1 MKKLFLEQLYS
12 SIKSIFP
19 ITLVVLVLSML
30 SFNYDIINIVPSFL
44 VGAFLLII
52 GMTFFNLGVD
62 ISMVEIGSKIG
73 TNLTKK
79 KTIPLILMFSFIIG
93 FIVTI
98 AEPDLSVLAS
108 QVPTISDDLLINAV
122 GIGVGLF
129 LLIAVF
135 RLLFQLHYSLIL
147 ALFCII
153 AFVLAF
159 FTPSEF
165 VPLAF
170 DAGGVTTGPLSVPFI
185 IALGAGLAFKRK
197 GKNKKDDTF
206 GMISFCSIGPVIVV
220 LILGIV
226 FNAKSNYVPYDIPSY
241 SNIGELTNLFIS
253 SLPRFLMDVLESFS
267 PIVIFFLAY
276 NFFFLKLDRKE
287 LFKIF
292 KGLVYTYI
300 GLTLFLWGINTGFL
314 PIGYMIGKV
323 LSNLE
328 LLLVPIAMVIGY
340 FIVISEPAV
349 GVLTEQIEELTNGN
363 IKRKVLNVSLS
374 IAVSLATGLAAL
386 HAITGISI
394 IWFLLPGYLIA
405 LILSL
410 FVPQVFTAIAFDSGG
425 VASGTMSATFL
436 LPFVVGISEALGR
449 NVLTDAFGLI
459 AIVATTPL
467 VVVQIVGLIYKLKT
481 KKIAY
486 KNALY
491 NEEIIDY

>member
-12 SIKSIFP
+12 SIKSILP
-19 ITLVVLVLSML
+19 ITLIILVISIV
-30 SFNYDIINIVPSFL
+30 SFNSALISLIPSFL
-44 VGAFLLII
+44 VGAFLLIF

-73 TNLTKK
+73 SNLTKK
-79 KTIPLILMFSFIIG
+79 KTVLTILLFSFIIG

-108 QVPTISDDLLINAV
+108 QVPTISDDLLINTVGVGV
-122 GIGVGLF
+122 GIF
-129 LLIAVF
+129 LLFAVF
-135 RLLFQLHYSLIL
+135 RLLFQLNFSIIL
-147 ALFCII
+147 AIFCVI

-159 FTPSEF
+159 FTPGEF

-197 GKNKKDDTF
+197 DRRKKEDTF

-220 LILGIV
+220 LILGII
-226 FNAKSNYVPYDIPSY
+226 FNAKSNYVPYNVPSY
-241 SNIGELTNLFIS
+241 STIGELVSLFINN
-253 SLPRFLMDVLESFS
+253 LPKFLLDVLESFS
-267 PIVIFFLAY
+267 PIVIFFLGY
-276 NFFFLKLDRKE
+276 NFLFLKLNKKL

-292 KGLVYTYI
+292 KGLIYVYI

-314 PIGYMIGKV
+314 PIGYTIGKV
-323 LSNLE
+323 LSDYQI
-328 LLLVPIAMVIGY
+328 LLVPLSMVIGY

-363 IKRKVLNVSLS
+363 IKRKTLNIALS
-374 IAVSLATGLAAL
+374 IAVSLATGLAVL

-405 LILSL
+405 LILSI
-410 FVPQVFTAIAFDSGG
+410 FVPQIFTAIAFDSGG

-436 LPFVVGISEALGR
+436 LPFVVGISESLGR
-449 NVLTDAFGLI
+449 NILTDAFGLI

-467 VVVQIVGLIYKLKT
+467 VVVQIVGLIYKIKT
-481 KKIAY
+481 KRIAY
-486 KNALY
+486 NNALY